1 MSVTP
6 EEVRQIARLA
16 ELSVDEEHLP
26 ELAAQMSRI
35 VDYVAQLAEAGGGGA
50 AGGDH
55 AKPFIPGPDAVKL
68 RPDVVAPQPLEGKVA
83 DFAPAFR
90 DGFFLVPKLG
100 AFDTGEETA

>member
-1 MSVTP
+1 MSVTE

-35 VDYVAQLAEAGGGGA
+35 VDYIAQLSQVPGGGE
-50 AGGDH
+50 H
-55 AKPFIPGPDAVKL
+55 TKPFIPGPDAIAL
-68 RPDVVAPQPLEGKVA
+68 RADVVAPQPLDGKLS

-90 DGFFLVPKLG
+90 EGFFLVPKLG
-100 AFDTGEETA
+100 AFEGAEEDEE

>member
-35 VDYVAQLAEAGGGGA
+35 VDYIAQLSQVSGGEN
-50 AGGDH
+50 
-55 AKPFIPGPDAVKL
+55 AKPFIPGPDAIRL
-68 RPDVVAPQPLEGKVA
+68 RADVVAPQPLEGKLS

-90 DGFFLVPKLG
+90 EGFFLVPKLG
-100 AFDTGEETA
+100 AFEGAEEDEE

>member
-6 EEVRQIARLA
+6 EEVRQIAKLA

-35 VDYVAQLAEAGGGGA
+35 VDYIAQLGEAGGGGA
-50 AGGDH
+50 GDH
-55 AKPFIPGPDAVKL
+55 AKPFIPGPDAIRL
-68 RPDVVAPQPLEGKVA
+68 REDVVAPQPLEEKIS

-90 DGFFLVPKLG
+90 DGFFVVPKLG
-100 AFDTGEETA
+100 AFDAGEETA

>member
-35 VDYVAQLAEAGGGGA
+35 VDYIAQLGEIG
-50 AGGDH
+50 GGDH
-55 AKPFIPGPDAVKL
+55 ARTFIPGPDAVKL
-68 RPDVVAPQPLEGKVA
+68 RPDVVAPAPFEGRIA

-100 AFDTGEETA
+100 AFEGAEPEDDE

>member
-35 VDYVAQLAEAGGGGA
+35 VDYIAQISDVPGGENA
-50 AGGDH
+50 R
-55 AKPFIPGPDAVKL
+55 PFIPGPDAIRL
-68 RPDVVAPQPLEGKVA
+68 RADAVLPQPLDGKLS

-90 DGFFLVPKLG
+90 EGFFLVPKLG
-100 AFDTGEETA
+100 AFEGSEEEAE